1 MIDIKLLQ
9 KDFEYVVTALKRKGV
24 DNELLNNLKTLA
36 SNTKQ
41 KRQEMEE
48 VTAEQNL
55 LSKEFGRYKKEKLDV
70 APLQENI
77 NNLKIKNKN

>member
-9 KDFEYVVTALKRKGV
+9 KDFEYVVNALQRKGV

-36 SNTKQ
+36 SNTKE
-41 KRQEMEE
+41 KRQEMED

-55 LSKEFGRYKKEKLDV
+55 LSKEFGRYKKENLDIT
-70 APLQENI
+70 ALQENI
-77 NNLKIKNKN
+77 NN